1 MALIV
6 KDRVQETTTTTGT
19 GAVSLLGAVSGYQSF
34 GAIGNANTT
43 YYCIAGQ
50 TTSEWE
56 VGIGTYTAAGASL
69 SRDTVLSSSNSGSLV
84 AFSAGTKS
92 VFVTYPSTYT
102 VNSQTG
108 TAANATTAA
117 ACTGNSAT
125 ATTAAACSGNSA
137 TATTATTATTANA
150 LNTANNYQ
158 VSSLGV
164 GAAAN
169 GTAGDITA
177 SRSGGTTGVIF
188 FGTAGNRYL
197 YYDGTTYQMPTASL
211 VVGGNVTAY
220 SDERVKTNW
229 RDLQPDFI
237 ERLAKVKHGIYD
249 RTDTEATQVGVT
261 AQSLRFVM
269 EHAVMENEN
278 GDLSVAYGNAALVA
292 CVKLAQRVVELEA
305 KLDQLIKDK
314 S

>member
-19 GAVSLLGAVSGYQSF
+19 GAVSLLGAVTGYQNF

-69 SRDTVLSSSNSGSLV
+69 SRDTVVSSSNSGSLV
-84 AFSAGTKS
+84 AFSAGTKN

-108 TAANATTAA
+108 TA
-117 ACTGNSAT
+117 
-125 ATTAAACSGNSA
+125 
-137 TATTATTATTANA
+137 TTATNASQLNGTAQTNLLIGKVGTTADINA
-150 LNTANNYQ
+150 ANDTGSFSARGDATYPASMSFHRAGVYAINCGLSTSNTFVIGGWSA
-158 VSSLGV
+158 SSNAFSMTGV
-164 GAAAN
+164 GALTMLN
-169 GTAGDITA
+169 
-177 SRSGGTTGVIF
+177 
-188 FGTAGNRYL
+188 
-197 YYDGTTYQMPTASL
+197 
-211 VVGGNVTAY
+211 NVTAF

-237 ERLAKVKHGIYD
+237 ERLAEVKHGIYD
-249 RTDTEATQVGVT
+249 RTDQVSTQVGVG
-261 AQSLRFVM
+261 AQSLRPIM
-269 EHAVMENEN
+269 EHAIMENDE
-278 GDLSVAYGNAALVA
+278 GQLSVAYGNAALVA
-292 CVKLAQRVVELEA
+292 CVKLAQRVVALEE
-305 KLDQLIKDK
+305 KLEQLIKDK